1 MFQGIRVPTWK
12 KKNYWSNK
20 SKTKNNNETKMCVIV
35 IRYPPRVAPGWD
47 TSGSTCVKRYFGNW
61 SWSKMS
67 NNQSLT
73 DQSSEADK
81 KGDLSKGGLISTVAL
96 SNLWACNMK
105 SFKVLLRPSHL
116 HLRPPSNFFVQLPP
130 FKHFCPI
137 CLPLYLF
144 VQFLAAFLMLCLFLF
159 LPNKQT
165 ALPQIYTESLLLHP
179 TSKCFHLPQ

>member
-20 SKTKNNNETKMCVIV
+20 TKTKNNNETKMCVIV

-47 TSGSTCVKRYFGNW
+47 TSGSTCVKGYFGNW
-61 SWSKMS
+61 VWSIMS

-105 SFKVLLRPSHL
+105 SFKALLPLKASSSP
-116 HLRPPSNFFVQLPP
+116 PPSNFLYNFLLLSTFALFVSPSIFLYN
-130 FKHFCPI
+130 F
-137 CLPLYLF
+137 LPLFWCF
-144 VQFLAAFLMLCLFLF
+144 VCSSFCSISRQSSLKYIQNIFFCLLS
-159 LPNKQT
+159 P
-165 ALPQIYTESLLLHP
+165 
-179 TSKCFHLPQ
+179 